1 MAEAKQLKGKS
12 KQYQDLTDG
21 IQQQKRRRFVQ
32 NTCWLL
38 LAFCTGDAR
47 FGQSPE
53 PSGVAE
59 RRGHERSGRA
69 GAGSG
74 SGGEWVAAG

>member
-38 LAFCTGDAR
+38 LA
-47 FGQSPE
+47 
-53 PSGVAE
+53 
-59 RRGHERSGRA
+59 
-69 GAGSG
+69 
-74 SGGEWVAAG
+74 